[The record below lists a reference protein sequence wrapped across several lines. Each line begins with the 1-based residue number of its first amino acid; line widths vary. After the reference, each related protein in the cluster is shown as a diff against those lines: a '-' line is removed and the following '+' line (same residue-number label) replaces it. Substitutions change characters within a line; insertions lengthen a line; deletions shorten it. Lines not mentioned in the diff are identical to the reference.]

1 MSREEQITGFE
12 SLESRWTVHLEVT
25 QGETFKELVRADDN
39 LVEHIQVSKQG
50 STLFV
55 GLEEGS
61 RLSGDIDC
69 GDAAFE
75 A

>member
-12 SLESRWTVHLEVT
+12 SLESGWTVHLEIT
-25 QGETFKELVRADDN
+25 QGETFKELVSADDN